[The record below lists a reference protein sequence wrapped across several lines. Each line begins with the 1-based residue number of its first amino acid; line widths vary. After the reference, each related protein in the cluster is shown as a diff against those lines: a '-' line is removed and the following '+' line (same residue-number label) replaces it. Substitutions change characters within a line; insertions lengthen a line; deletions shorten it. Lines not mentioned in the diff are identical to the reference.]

1 MFLTRWVPRGALAHP
16 GGSMARVTILK
27 ALHGAG
33 AGLVE
38 NLASFCTQNYPGA
51 VQIILGVQ
59 DPRDDAIAVVE
70 QLRAKYK
77 ECHLDLVVDATMY
90 CLNRKV
96 SNLANMWRQVE
107 HDVIFVAVRALRVE
121 SP

>member
-1 MFLTRWVPRGALAHP
+1 MLLYWPSIIVGLASAVGCACLVFAMFLASRFPRRALPAPGA
-16 GGSMARVTILK
+16 SMPRVTILK
-27 ALHGAG
+27 PLHGAEP
-33 AGLVE
+33 GLFE

-77 ECHLDLVVDATMY
+77 DCHLDLVVDATM
-90 CLNRKV
+90 
-96 SNLANMWRQVE
+96 
-107 HDVIFVAVRALRVE
+107 H
-121 SP
+121 